1 MGPLAFLGP
10 DTFLKAVSSQ
20 VKAAKQSQLRGGQP
34 IPLHRPPYHP
44 HRHSGCTQTKKDIS
58 PGLILLFGSLSSLL
72 SFMFCLFS
80 LLCF

>member
-10 DTFLKAVSSQ
+10 DKFLKAVSSQ
-20 VKAAKQSQLRGGQP
+20 IKAAKQSQLKAVQLM
-34 IPLHRPPYHP
+34 PLHKPPYHP
-44 HRHSGCTQTKKDIS
+44 HRHSRCTQIKKDIC